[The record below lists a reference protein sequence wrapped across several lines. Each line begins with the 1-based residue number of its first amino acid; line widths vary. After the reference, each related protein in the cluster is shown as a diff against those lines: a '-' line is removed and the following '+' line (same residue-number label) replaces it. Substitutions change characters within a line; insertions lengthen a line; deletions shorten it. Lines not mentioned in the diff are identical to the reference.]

1 MDGNTSNT
9 PTPQTPQPPAPQTR
23 GRGRHKPAVHTPDS
37 AKTVFQTGKQTHL
50 ETFTPTNNTSS
61 SHDSTT
67 PHLSP
72 AHQPNKINLLSLF
85 AGCGGL
91 DLGFDLAG
99 KTPRQPW
106 TFAHQLLANHTHF
119 TDTPSLIN
127 TVYVNDNFPEA
138 LATYQRN
145 HPDSICE
152 YDLIDIR
159 KIGTFPAANLVLG
172 GFPCPGFSEGGPRII
187 DDPRNFLYLH
197 FIRCIQQTQPEIFIA
212 ENVKGLLTIG
222 HGQIFKQ
229 IREDFE
235 NAGYTL
241 YHQLV
246 NAKDYCVPQS
256 RERVIIVGVRK
267 DIPWEYTFPQPHH
280 TPDGNPIFTL
290 DDTIRKF
297 ENNPGPIYQSSYSP
311 MFMSRNRKKRWNDVS
326 FTIQASGR
334 QTPIHPSGAPMKKIS
349 NTEWQFQG
357 DTNRRIS
364 VKEAQT
370 IQTFPEWYD
379 FRVDTTTSNTN
390 IGKAYKQIGNA
401 VPVMLAYHIAAPI
414 ITDAHT
420 IFTHLPPP
428 KT

>member
-9 PTPQTPQPPAPQTR
+9 PTPQTPQFPAPQTR
-23 GRGRHKPAVHTPDS
+23 GRGRRKPSVHTPDS
-37 AKTVFQTGKQTHL
+37 AKTVFRAGKHNHL
-50 ETFTPTNNTSS
+50 RTFTA
-61 SHDSTT
+61 STT
-67 PHLSP
+67 HTYQSPH
-72 AHQPNKINLLSLF
+72 HQADKINTLSLF

-99 KTPRQPW
+99 RTRGETWQK
-106 TFAHQLLANHTHF
+106 AHQTLTNRTVFTTRDSLL
-119 TDTPSLIN
+119 N
-127 TVYVNDNFPEA
+127 TLYVNDNFPEA
-138 LATYQRN
+138 LATYRRN
-145 HPDSICE
+145 RTSGSTVE
-152 YDLIDIR
+152 YDSTDIR
-159 KIGTFPAANLVLG
+159 KVEKFPQANLVLG

-197 FIRCIQQTQPEIFIA
+197 FVRCIQQTQPEIFIA

-222 HGQIFKQ
+222 HGKVFQQ
-229 IREDFE
+229 IRQDFE

-297 ENNPGPIYQSSYSP
+297 EHNPGPIYQSSYSP

-428 KT
+428 QT